1 MRKILLL
8 GILMMMFFNIGNAAT
23 KIKKTRAE
31 KKLERQERKDYNK
44 FKKQMKK
51 FELEAV
57 VKTNKGDITLFLYP
71 EAAPQNVASFVF
83 LAKSNFYNGL
93 SFHRVINNVLA
104 QTGDPEGN
112 GTGNTGYL
120 VNDEIVDWLTFGS
133 AGMLAMANTGPNTN
147 SSQFFITVS
156 PLSQLNGKY
165 TIIGELKSREDLSV
179 LRLIRENDK
188 VTEIEIKGRKVDEF
202 LNYFTDEVSQWE
214 ATLKQSK

>member
-1 MRKILLL
+1 M
-8 GILMMMFFNIGNAAT
+8 GNAAP

-31 KKLERQERKDYNK
+31 RKLERQEKKDYNK

-57 VKTNKGDITLFLYP
+57 IKTNKGDMTLFLYP
-71 EAAPQNVASFVF
+71 EAAPQNVANFVF
-83 LAKSNFYNGL
+83 LAKNNFYNGL
-93 SFHRVINNVLA
+93 SFHRVITNVLA
-104 QTGDPEGN
+104 QTGDPQGN

-120 VNDEIVDWLTFGS
+120 INDEIVDWLAFGN
-133 AGMLAMANTGPNTN
+133 AGMLAMANTGPDTN

-156 PLSQLNGKY
+156 QLPQLNGKY

-179 LRLIRENDK
+179 LRLIREDDR
-188 VTEIEIKGRKVDEF
+188 VTDIEIKGRKVDEF

-214 ATLKQSK
+214 GILKQNR